1 MRNSTFLFLMALSSF
16 SAHAQT
22 VTYYCKYPLYSDES
36 GSHKAEDDFSLTFL
50 MDSQAGKSYMTGNN
64 GTSAVQV
71 VDDGFD
77 TFTFIEETIMG
88 NIMVT
93 TITPDLKSV
102 HSRNSTLL
110 GELVP
115 SQYYG
120 ACEKR

>member
-1 MRNSTFLFLMALSSF
+1 MQNRTIFLLITLSSF
-16 SAHAQT
+16 SAQAQT
-22 VTYYCKYPLYSDES
+22 ITYYCKYPLYSDES
-36 GSHKAEDDFSLTFL
+36 GSHQAEDDFSLTFL
-50 MDSQAGKSYMTGNN
+50 MDNQTGKSYMTGNN

-88 NIMVT
+88 NVMVT

-110 GELVP
+110 GELLP

-120 ACEKR
+120 TCEKR